1 MLVGSELLLLE
12 RRIYNHL
19 KYEDRFMMI
28 LSGKFIREILDLPQ
42 TFNVLCKTRT
52 SEEMDGALNEI
63 AVFEDIFLYHSN
75 HLSIEG
81 SNVFDQ
87 NLVFK
92 LLKCGQFLINYRF
105 CLFVVDLNKSMALN
119 SVNFLQGSCS

>member
-1 MLVGSELLLLE
+1 MPPTLLLQLVYIAYGLGLAVLVGSELLLE

-63 AVFEDIFLYHSN
+63 ADMGHILYYSN
-75 HLSIEG
+75 FHIIIY
-81 SNVFDQ
+81 
-87 NLVFK
+87 
-92 LLKCGQFLINYRF
+92 LLR
-105 CLFVVDLNKSMALN
+105 
-119 SVNFLQGSCS
+119 

>member
-1 MLVGSELLLLE
+1 MLVGSELLLE

-63 AVFEDIFLYHSN
+63 AVFEDMGHIIVSFEFSHNHRGQTFLTRTW
-75 HLSIEG
+75 
-81 SNVFDQ
+81 
-87 NLVFK
+87 
-92 LLKCGQFLINYRF
+92 FL
-105 CLFVVDLNKSMALN
+105 
-119 SVNFLQGSCS
+119 SCSNMGNF

>member
-1 MLVGSELLLLE
+1 MDIFQILEYCEQFYEFQIHFLLVGSELLLE

-63 AVFEDIFLYHSN
+63 AAFEDMGHIIVSLESSHN
-75 HLSIEG
+75 LSIEG
-81 SNVFDQ
+81 SNIFD
-87 NLVFK
+87 
-92 LLKCGQFLINYRF
+92 
-105 CLFVVDLNKSMALN
+105 
-119 SVNFLQGSCS
+119 

>member
-1 MLVGSELLLLE
+1 MYCEQFFEFQIHFLLVGSELLLE

-52 SEEMDGALNEI
+52 SEEMGGALNEI
-63 AVFEDIFLYHSN
+63 AFEDIGHIIVS
-75 HLSIEG
+75 
-81 SNVFDQ
+81 
-87 NLVFK
+87 FK
-92 LLKCGQFLINYRF
+92 NCNFIKCSVHFFRSPCLKQHVKSLGQVKDFSDKF
-105 CLFVVDLNKSMALN
+105 P
-119 SVNFLQGSCS
+119 

>member
-1 MLVGSELLLLE
+1 MECSASHFTLATCVHSVYGLGLAVLVESELLLE

-52 SEEMDGALNEI
+52 PEEMDGALT
-63 AVFEDIFLYHSN
+63 
-75 HLSIEG
+75 
-81 SNVFDQ
+81 
-87 NLVFK
+87 
-92 LLKCGQFLINYRF
+92 
-105 CLFVVDLNKSMALN
+105 VVIRP
-119 SVNFLQGSCS
+119 

>member
-81 SNVFDQ
+81 SNIFD
-87 NLVFK
+87 
-92 LLKCGQFLINYRF
+92 
-105 CLFVVDLNKSMALN
+105 
-119 SVNFLQGSCS
+119 